1 MLQQRAHSKVDAVH
15 GPAKTGE
22 QMRSC
27 LEIALAGRVLDWRPE
42 IRLEEGLT
50 QTLAYYREKEPH
62 ES

>member
-1 MLQQRAHSKVDAVH
+1 MLQQRAHSKVEAVH

-27 LEIALAGRVLDWRPE
+27 LDIALASRVLDWRPE
-42 IRLEEGLT
+42 VGIEEGLT
-50 QTLAYYREKEPH
+50 QTLAYYLEKEPH